1 MMIQHARG
9 KNPVEPAYLV
19 VKNEQD
25 FYSYIE
31 GRLKEEGLELLETCP
46 GMSWSQCLSGQ
57 AY

>member
-1 MMIQHARG
+1 MIQHASG
-9 KNPVEPAYLV
+9 KKPVEPAYLV

-46 GMSWSQCLSGQ
+46 GMSWPQRLSGQ

>member
-1 MMIQHARG
+1 MIQHASR
-9 KNPVEPAYLV
+9 KNPVEPAFLV

-31 GRLKEEGLELLETCP
+31 GRIKEEGLELLETCP
-46 GMSWSQCLSGQ
+46 EVSWSQCLSGQ

>member
-1 MMIQHARG
+1 MIQQARG
-9 KNPVEPAYLV
+9 KKPVEPAYLV